1 MATLLTLQE
10 AIKFNRLD
18 DFIAQSE
25 AEGVSSASE
34 AEFEK
39 TIKRVVKAPPPQGRT
54 SGYRARGGSNGKK
67 TR

>member
-25 AEGVSSASE
+25 AEGVASASE
-34 AEFEK
+34 AEFDK
-39 TIKRVVKAPPPQGRT
+39 MVKRVVKARPPQGRT
-54 SGYRARGGSNGKK
+54 SGSRARGGSRGK
-67 TR
+67 